1 MRSLFVIFAVFFLQF
16 IDKMGSERICLSA
29 NALEMREKRGIL
41 IDDFDFEVSPIYLDS
56 IRRMGGKVMHISR
69 WMNGATIEAN
79 KDIINAINHCSFVDT
94 CYLTRTDSISFGT
107 HSLSL
112 RKRTS
117 ESTPQ
122 ALSSIASSTN
132 QLALYTLL
140 SLHQLG
146 HNGKGIRIAITDGG
160 IHNADK

>member
-1 MRSLFVIFAVFFLQF
+1 
-16 IDKMGSERICLSA
+16 
-29 NALEMREKRGIL
+29 
-41 IDDFDFEVSPIYLDS
+41 
-56 IRRMGGKVMHISR
+56 MHTSR

-132 QLALYTLL
+132 QLALYNLL
-140 SLHQLG
+140 PLHQLG
-146 HNGKGIRIAITDGG
+146 HKGKGIRIGITDGG
-160 IHNADK
+160 FYNADKWEVLPKQQCLGYADLTDDEDDFFGSTGNHGALCLSTILGSTKASTYFFLPYLFYRHF